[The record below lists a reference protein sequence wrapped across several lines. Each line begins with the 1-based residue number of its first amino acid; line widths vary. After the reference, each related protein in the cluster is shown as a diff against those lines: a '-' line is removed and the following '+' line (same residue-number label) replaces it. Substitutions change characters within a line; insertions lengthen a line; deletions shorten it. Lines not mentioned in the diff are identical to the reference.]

1 MLRTTLLL
9 GALTGVIMA
18 MGNYMG
24 GSSGMTI
31 AFIIAV
37 VMNFGAYWFSDK
49 MVLRAYS
56 AREVTEAE
64 RERNRWHHERR
75 DKRHDVGHNDRL
87 DRRRKRAGSE

>member
-31 AFIIAV
+31 AFVIAV

-49 MVLRAYS
+49 MVLA
-56 AREVTEAE
+56 T
-64 RERNRWHHERR
+64 
-75 DKRHDVGHNDRL
+75 
-87 DRRRKRAGSE
+87 